1 MLEADIL
8 EQRSGQLPVIG
19 NVAMKG
25 VTKVLLG
32 DLTAELAYRVTEGSG
47 QAKKIVGKAYAVNG
61 AVYFVKQLAVHT
73 PDEDS
78 GTVHLVSQAQL
89 INEKWD
95 GSGHTRDIEGV
106 KAKLGSIPDNDRPNV
121 IPALDAAV
129 ATEYSLARPSGPKH
143 KKQLHYLIG

>member
-8 EQRSGQLPVIG
+8 EQRSSHLPVIG
-19 NVAMKG
+19 NVSMKG

-47 QAKKIVGKAYAVNG
+47 PAKKIVGKAYAIG
-61 AVYFVKQLAVHT
+61 DAVYFVKQLPVHT
-73 PDEDS
+73 PEEDA
-78 GTVHLVSQAQL
+78 GTVHLVTQAQL

-95 GSGHTRDIEGV
+95 GSGHTRDVESIKG
-106 KAKLGSIPDNDRPNV
+106 KFRPIPDEDRPNV
-121 IPALDAAV
+121 IPALEAAV